1 MNDILTSFNRL
12 LSATKTNYIRS
23 FHNDID
29 WSNRL
34 IAITGARGVGKTT
47 LMLQHIKTSFPNKEK
62 VLYVSLDNVWFTTHS
77 IINLVDKLYNN
88 GATHL
93 FIDEVH
99 RYPNWAIE
107 IKNIYD
113 SYPGFNIVFTG
124 SSMLEIYNA
133 NADLSRR
140 AIAYEL
146 DGLSFREFIYFEK
159 GIELP
164 SYSLDEIITSHAD
177 ISASITEKIKPL
189 AEFDKYLRHGFYPF
203 YKENISSY
211 GMRLHNVVN
220 TILDNDL
227 PAVENIEYNTIFK
240 IKKLLMILTSLVP
253 YSPNLTKLSTEI
265 ETNRASTIKFLHLLQ
280 RARLIKMLI
289 PVGNS
294 MSLMNKPD
302 KIYIDN
308 TNIIYALGGEHPNK
322 GNLRETFFANQC
334 AVHNTVN
341 TTKDGDFIVN
351 EKYTFE
357 IGGKNKT
364 YRQIK
369 DIAHSYIAMD
379 DIEYGFSNKI
389 PLYLFGFLK

>member
-334 AVHNTVN
+334 AVHNKVN